1 MSFTPVPPTW
11 LTSCPLNMCVMR
23 LFMDGFL
30 LSTLLPLL
38 LLLTPDDEDIDD
50 VAEKNDDD
58 AVAA

>member
-23 LFMDGFL
+23 LFMDGFM

-38 LLLTPDDEDIDD
+38 LTPDDDDIDD